1 MKRIYYVSRFTL
13 ELGPTDLAAI
23 QHVSVRN
30 NQQKGITGFLVCL
43 GDTFFQVLE
52 GPDEVLNQLFF
63 GVITHDARHKEVLC
77 LRSESGVTRRLFPDW
92 HMRIFDLNAQGETLP
107 FAFRQMLTALLDSH
121 YLLAQ
126 YTQPSVLHML
136 ESGINPA
143 SLLPQRKQATVFF
156 SDIIGFS
163 LFSQWLTPSQLIDVV
178 DSHIEMC
185 TQVISQH
192 GGEVNK
198 ITGDGLL
205 AYFSHQESDAAIRA
219 SLALLR
225 EMSRRRQKASPRSP
239 LRYLY
244 GGVGLAHG
252 SVYEGN
258 IGFALKRD
266 FTILGNTVN
275 LASRLESYTRELEVR
290 LIMNKESVTSAKQEW
305 KFISLGKHRLK
316 GQPTASELYSID
328 GLDSLNVRDI
338 YSLIEGEFSGQG

>member
-1 MKRIYYVSRFTL
+1 MKRIYYVSRFSRKL
-13 ELGPTDLAAI
+13 RLEELGAI
-23 QHVSVRN
+23 DRVSREKN
-30 NQQKGITGFLVCL
+30 PQRRITGFLVCL

-52 GPDEVLNQLFF
+52 GPDKAVDHLFF
-63 GVITHDARHKEVLC
+63 GVIANDPRHKEVLC
-77 LRSESGVTRRLFPDW
+77 LKSEPGVAKRLFPDW

-136 ESGINPA
+136 ERGVNPS
-143 SLLPQRKQATVFF
+143 SLPPQRKQATVFF

-163 LFSQWLTPSQLIDVV
+163 LFSQWLTPSQLIEVV
-178 DSHIEMC
+178 NSHIEMC
-185 TQVISQH
+185 TEVISQH

-205 AYFSHQESDAAIRA
+205 AYFSHHESDAAIGA
-219 SLALLR
+219 SLDLLR
-225 EMSRRRQKASPRSP
+225 KMSRRRQRASANSP
-239 LRYLY
+239 LRCLY

-258 IGFALKRD
+258 VGFALKRD

-316 GQPTASELYSID
+316 GQPTASELYSVE
-328 GLDSLNVRDI
+328 GLDSLNVQEVYRVI
-338 YSLIEGEFSGQG
+338 QGEFSG

>member
-1 MKRIYYVSRFTL
+1 MKRIYYVSRFSKKL
-13 ELGPTDLAAI
+13 RPEELGAI
-23 QHVSVRN
+23 DQISRKKN
-30 NQQKGITGFLVCL
+30 PKQQITGFLVCL

-52 GPDEVLNQLFF
+52 GPDKAVDHLFF
-63 GVITHDARHKEVLC
+63 EVITHDPRHEEVLC
-77 LRSESGVTRRLFPDW
+77 LKSQPGVTKRLFSDW
-92 HMRIFDLNAQGETLP
+92 HMKVFDLNARGETVP

-121 YLLAQ
+121 YVLAQ
-126 YTQPSVLHML
+126 YTQPSVFHMI
-136 ESGINPA
+136 EKGVNPT
-143 SLLPQRKQATVFF
+143 SLAPRRKKATVFF

-163 LFSQWLTPSQLIDVV
+163 LFSQWLTPGELIDLVN
-178 DSHIEMC
+178 SHIEMC

-205 AYFSHQESDAAIRA
+205 AYFSQKRSDAAIAA
-219 SLALLR
+219 SLELLQK
-225 EMSRRRQKASPRSP
+225 MMRRRKQASGKSA

-266 FTILGNTVN
+266 FTVLGNTVN

-290 LIMNKESVTSAKQEW
+290 LIMNKESVTNAKRQW
-305 KFISLGKHRLK
+305 NFVSLGKHRLK
-316 GQPTASELYSID
+316 GQSGAYEIFSLQEL
-328 GLDSLNVRDI
+328 GSLNVRKI
-338 YSLIEGEFSGQG
+338 YQQIERKFAG